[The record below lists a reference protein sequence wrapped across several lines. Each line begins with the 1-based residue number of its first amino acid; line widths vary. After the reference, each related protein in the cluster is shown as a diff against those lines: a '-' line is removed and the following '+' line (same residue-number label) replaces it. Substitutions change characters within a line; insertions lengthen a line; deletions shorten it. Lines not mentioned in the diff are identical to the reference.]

1 MGKLWQSPLDGHPSN
16 NRGTKFL
23 ASQKEST
30 QKRAVLHRNAGFYI
44 VSMRNY
50 TQRHE
55 RAVLHE
61 KLRIFSFTRRMHGTF
76 YCLNILSYISPTTH
90 SGGPPFFVDI
100 YERRRPEQIMAVAA
114 RRPSIQQSGD

>member
-1 MGKLWQSPLDGHPSN
+1 M
-16 NRGTKFL
+16 

-44 VSMRNY
+44 VAMRNY
-50 TQRHE
+50 TRRNE
-55 RAVLHE
+55 RAVLRE
-61 KLRIFSFTRRMHGTF
+61 KLRIFSFTQRRHGTF
-76 YCLNILSYISPTTH
+76 FCLNTLLYINPMTH

-100 YERRRPEQIMAVAA
+100 YERRRPEAVREWVTPLEQIMAVAA